1 MCTWESNCSAFQND
15 WSRTT
20 IHENDPERIRQ
31 LPHKVLWAALN
42 PQHFPLLLTEQLLKG
57 IMNVFNP
64 RILDASIRDVTGCL
78 SDTQK
83 ADVLL
88 HALQHLPSEGSRI
101 VMENAI
107 QSFLQVSGVPP
118 ADIARALLLR
128 AKTRLAAG
136 YRTSAQQDLL
146 SVLSTDPAN
155 QDVKAIMQ
163 SEHIRQ
169 EMLIREPDGP
179 PRFSAE
185 VWREI
190 ALCLPKRDLKS
201 LLLVPHAL
209 SRIASQLIFREIDL
223 HFMASPEPLRADNRY
238 RGVHGSHDE
247 QELDAW
253 HNQRSAD
260 ILTRILI
267 DPVFASQIK
276 SLSVYAVDS
285 GTSHTLAFQ
294 TGMLINSLPKLCGL
308 RSAQCSGHSELINRI
323 LETMCASN
331 HRLYSLSIN
340 PVHHSGDI
348 DIPPFKHIT
357 HFSITGEGGNSTSTH
372 DFISQ
377 SHDNL
382 RSLVIKNAHWK
393 FPTDVISVRHLTT
406 IEFEGCF
413 SADGQVFS
421 EILSTGHQLESLTL
435 TGILECTP
443 SATFRLYRTSLP
455 FLTHFALKIIS
466 LHRHVTDRD
475 LVPAISEFLRDRK
488 HLHSFHLIVRG
499 ADHRRIGFD
508 ASAWGVLPSL
518 TNLRS
523 LVTTYPTD
531 LSPSLAGWLIP
542 RSLRALT
549 IETVVPPAEDIL
561 LFINQLRLGI
571 PPLLTFVGMAN
582 YPIRSVINLIERGFP
597 NVRVVCIDDS
607 VWSVIRLDDGSI
619 EIEQWPYRR
628 VKYHTAT
635 WLESLE
641 CEDAIRHLV

>member
-1 MCTWESNCSAFQND
+1 
-15 WSRTT
+15 
-20 IHENDPERIRQ
+20 
-31 LPHKVLWAALN
+31 
-42 PQHFPLLLTEQLLKG
+42 
-57 IMNVFNP
+57 MNIFNP

-101 VMENAI
+101 VTENAV

-118 ADIARALLLR
+118 ADVAKALLLR

-146 SVLSTDPAN
+146 SVLCSDPEN
-155 QDVKAIMQ
+155 RDVKAIIQ
-163 SEHIRQ
+163 SEHLRQ
-169 EMLIREPDGP
+169 EMLVREPDGP

-223 HFMASPEPLRADNRY
+223 HFTASPDHSRVENRY
-238 RGVHGSHDE
+238 RSVHDDQDE
-247 QELDAW
+247 RELDAW
-253 HNQRSAD
+253 HYQRSAD
-260 ILTRILI
+260 ILTRILV
-267 DPVFASQIK
+267 DPVFASQVR
-276 SLSVYAVDS
+276 SLCVYAVVS
-285 GTSHTLAFQ
+285 GASHTLTFQ
-294 TGMLINSLPKLCGL
+294 TGMLINSLPKLSNL
-308 RSAQCSGHSELINRI
+308 RSAHCSGSRELISRM

-331 HRLYSLSIN
+331 HRLHSLSIN
-340 PVHHSGDI
+340 LVNRSGDI

-357 HFSITGEGGNSTSTH
+357 HFSITAEGGDSASTH
-372 DFISQ
+372 NFIAQ

-382 RSLVIKNAHWK
+382 RSLVLKNANWK
-393 FPTDVISVRHLTT
+393 FPADVISVRHLTT

-413 SADGQVFS
+413 SADSQVFS

-435 TGILECTP
+435 SGILECTP
-443 SATFRLYRTSLP
+443 SATFRLYRSSLP
-455 FLTHFALKIIS
+455 FLRHFALKIVS

-488 HLHSFHLIVRG
+488 HLHSFHLIMPST
-499 ADHRRIGFD
+499 DHRRIGFD

-518 TNLRS
+518 SNLRS
-523 LVTTYPTD
+523 LCITYPRD

-542 RSLRALT
+542 RTVRALT
-549 IETVVPPAEDIL
+549 MEIMAPPAEDLL
-561 LFINQLRLGI
+561 LFMNQLRPGV
-571 PPLLTFVGMAN
+571 PPLLTFIGIIN
-582 YPIRSVINLIERGFP
+582 FPIRSVINVIEHGFS
-597 NVRVVCIDDS
+597 NIQVVRIDES
-607 VWSVIRLDDGSI
+607 VWSVIRLDDGLI
-619 EIEQWPYRR
+619 EMEQWPYRR

-635 WLESLE
+635 WLESLG
-641 CEDAIRHLV
+641 CDDAIRHLV

>member
-1 MCTWESNCSAFQND
+1 
-15 WSRTT
+15 
-20 IHENDPERIRQ
+20 
-31 LPHKVLWAALN
+31 
-42 PQHFPLLLTEQLLKG
+42 
-57 IMNVFNP
+57 MNVFNP

-78 SDTQK
+78 SDIQK

-88 HALQHLPSEGSRI
+88 HALHLLPSEGSRI

-118 ADIARALLLR
+118 ADVARALLLR

-146 SVLSTDPAN
+146 SVLCSDPAN
-155 QDVKAIMQ
+155 QDVKALIQ
-163 SEHIRQ
+163 SEHLRQ

-223 HFMASPEPLRADNRY
+223 HFTASPDPPKAENRY
-238 RGVHGSHDE
+238 RGVHGGQEE

-253 HNQRSAD
+253 HYQRSAD
-260 ILTRILI
+260 ILTRILV
-267 DPVFASQIK
+267 DPVFASQVK
-276 SLSVYAVDS
+276 SLSVYAVGSDA
-285 GTSHTLAFQ
+285 SHTSAFQ
-294 TGMLINSLPKLCGL
+294 IGMLINSLPKLCNL
-308 RSAQCSGHSELINRI
+308 RNAHCSGNRELINRM
-323 LETMCASN
+323 LETMCTSN

-340 PVHHSGDI
+340 LVDRSGDV

-357 HFSITGEGGNSTSTH
+357 HFSITAEGGNSTSTH
-372 DFISQ
+372 DFISH

-382 RSLVIKNAHWK
+382 RSLAIKNARWK
-393 FPTDVISVRHLTT
+393 FPTEIISVRHLTA
-406 IEFEGCF
+406 IDFEGCF
-413 SADGQVFS
+413 SADSQVFS

-435 TGILECTP
+435 SGILECTP

-455 FLTHFALKIIS
+455 STS

-488 HLHSFHLIVRG
+488 HLRSFHLIVPN

-523 LVTTYPTD
+523 LCITYPRD

-542 RSLRALT
+542 RSVRALT
-549 IETVVPPAEDIL
+549 MEIMAPPAEDLL
-561 LFINQLRLGI
+561 LFINQLRPGV
-571 PPLLTFVGMAN
+571 PPLLTFIGMTN
-582 YPIRSVINLIERGFP
+582 FPMRSVMNAVDHGFSNLRLL
-597 NVRVVCIDDS
+597 RIDEN
-607 VWSVIRLDDGSI
+607 VWSVIRSDDGSI
-619 EIEQWPYRR
+619 EMEHTIRR
-628 VKYHTAT
+628 T
-635 WLESLE
+635 WLESLG
-641 CEDAIRHLV
+641 CEDATRHLAW

>member
-1 MCTWESNCSAFQND
+1 
-15 WSRTT
+15 
-20 IHENDPERIRQ
+20 
-31 LPHKVLWAALN
+31 
-42 PQHFPLLLTEQLLKG
+42 
-57 IMNVFNP
+57 MNVFNP

-88 HALQHLPSEGSRI
+88 HALQHLPSKGSRI

-118 ADIARALLLR
+118 ADVARALLLR

-146 SVLSTDPAN
+146 SVLCSDPAN
-155 QDVKAIMQ
+155 QDVKAIIQ
-163 SEHIRQ
+163 SEHLRQ

-209 SRIASQLIFREIDL
+209 SRIASQLIFREINL
-223 HFMASPEPLRADNRY
+223 HFTASPEAPGAYHRY
-238 RGVHGSHDE
+238 IGVHGSHDE

-253 HNQRSAD
+253 HYQRSAD
-260 ILTRILI
+260 ILTRILV
-267 DPVFASQIK
+267 DPVFASQVR
-276 SLSVYAVDS
+276 SLSVYAVIS
-285 GTSHTLAFQ
+285 NASHTTLAFQ
-294 TGMLINSLPKLCGL
+294 TGMLINSLPKLCNL
-308 RSAQCSGHSELINRI
+308 RSAHCSGNRELINRM

-331 HRLYSLSIN
+331 HRLYSLSLN
-340 PVHHSGDI
+340 LVNCSGDI

-357 HFSITGEGGNSTSTH
+357 YFSITAEGGNSTSTH

-393 FPTDVISVRHLTT
+393 FPTDVISVRHLTI

-413 SADGQVFS
+413 SVDGQVFS

-435 TGILECTP
+435 SGILECTP
-443 SATFRLYRTSLP
+443 SATFRLYRSSLP
-455 FLTHFALKIIS
+455 FLTHFALKIVS

-488 HLHSFHLIVRG
+488 HLHSFHLIVPS

-518 TNLRS
+518 INLRS
-523 LVTTYPTD
+523 LCITYPRD

-542 RSLRALT
+542 RSVRALT
-549 IETVVPPAEDIL
+549 IEIMIPPAEDLL
-561 LFINQLRLGI
+561 LFINQLCPGV
-571 PPLLTFVGMAN
+571 PPLLTFVGMTN
-582 YPIRSVINLIERGFP
+582 FPIRSVINVIDHGFS
-597 NVRVVCIDDS
+597 NVRLVRIDES
-607 VWSVIRLDDGSI
+607 VWSVIRSDDGSI

-628 VKYHTAT
+628 IKYHTAA
-635 WLESLE
+635 WLESLG

>member
-1 MCTWESNCSAFQND
+1 
-15 WSRTT
+15 
-20 IHENDPERIRQ
+20 
-31 LPHKVLWAALN
+31 
-42 PQHFPLLLTEQLLKG
+42 
-57 IMNVFNP
+57 MNVFNP

-88 HALQHLPSEGSRI
+88 HALQHLPPEGSRI
-101 VMENAI
+101 VMENAV

-118 ADIARALLLR
+118 ADVARGLLLR

-146 SVLSTDPAN
+146 SVLCSDPAN
-155 QDVKAIMQ
+155 QDVKAIIQ
-163 SEHIRQ
+163 SEHLRQ
-169 EMLIREPDGP
+169 EMLVREPDGP

-223 HFMASPEPLRADNRY
+223 HFTASPDLSRVENRY
-238 RGVHGSHDE
+238 RGVHGGHEE

-253 HNQRSAD
+253 HYQRSAD
-260 ILTRILI
+260 ILTRILV
-267 DPVFASQIK
+267 DPVFALQVR
-276 SLSVYAVDS
+276 SLSVYAVVSDA
-285 GTSHTLAFQ
+285 SHTLAFQ
-294 TGMLINSLPKLCGL
+294 TGMLINSLPKLCNL
-308 RSAQCSGHSELINRI
+308 RSAHCSGNKELITRM

-331 HRLYSLSIN
+331 HRLYCLSIN
-340 PVHHSGDI
+340 PVNRSGDI

-357 HFSITGEGGNSTSTH
+357 HFSISAEGGSGTSTH
-372 DFISQ
+372 KFISQ

-382 RSLVIKNAHWK
+382 RSLVIKNTNWT
-393 FPTDVISVRHLTT
+393 FPTDAISVRHLTT

-413 SADGQVFS
+413 SVDSQVFS

-435 TGILECTP
+435 SGILECTP
-443 SATFRLYRTSLP
+443 SATFRMYRSSLP
-455 FLTHFALKIIS
+455 FLRHFALKIVS

-488 HLHSFHLIVRG
+488 HLHSFHLIMPS

-518 TNLRS
+518 SNLRS
-523 LVTTYPTD
+523 LCITYPRD

-542 RSLRALT
+542 RSVRALT
-549 IETVVPPAEDIL
+549 MEITVPPAEDL
-561 LFINQLRLGI
+561 LVFMNQLRPGI
-571 PPLLTFVGMAN
+571 PPLLTFVGMIN
-582 YPIRSVINLIERGFP
+582 FPIRSVISVIEHGFS
-597 NVRVVCIDDS
+597 NVQIVRIDES

-628 VKYHTAT
+628 IKFHAAA
-635 WLESLE
+635 WLESLR
-641 CEDAIRHLV
+641 CEDAMRHLA

>member
-1 MCTWESNCSAFQND
+1 
-15 WSRTT
+15 
-20 IHENDPERIRQ
+20 
-31 LPHKVLWAALN
+31 
-42 PQHFPLLLTEQLLKG
+42 
-57 IMNVFNP
+57 MNVFNP

-118 ADIARALLLR
+118 ADVARALLLR

-146 SVLSTDPAN
+146 SVLCSDPAN

-179 PRFSAE
+179 PRFSTE

-190 ALCLPKRDLKS
+190 ALCLPRHDLKS
-201 LLLVPHAL
+201 LLLVPHTL

-223 HFMASPEPLRADNRY
+223 HFTASADTPRADNRY
-238 RGVHGSHDE
+238 RSVHGGHDE

-267 DPVFASQIK
+267 DPAFASQVR
-276 SLSVYAVDS
+276 SLSVYAVGSDA
-285 GTSHTLAFQ
+285 SHTLAFQ
-294 TGMLINSLPKLCGL
+294 TGLLINSLPKLCGL
-308 RSAQCSGHSELINRI
+308 RSAHCSGHRELINRT
-323 LETMCASN
+323 LKTMCASN

-340 PVHHSGDI
+340 LVNRSGDI
-348 DIPPFKHIT
+348 EIPPFKHIT
-357 HFSITGEGGNSTSTH
+357 HFSITAEGGDSTSTY

-382 RSLVIKNAHWK
+382 RSVVIRNANWK
-393 FPTDVISVRHLTT
+393 FPTNVISVRHLTI

-435 TGILECTP
+435 SGILECTP
-443 SATFRLYRTSLP
+443 SATFRLYRSSLP
-455 FLTHFALKIIS
+455 FLTHFALKIVG

-488 HLHSFHLIVRG
+488 HLYSFHLIVPS

-508 ASAWGVLPSL
+508 ASSWGVLPSL

-523 LVTTYPTD
+523 LCITYPRD

-542 RSLRALT
+542 RTLRALT
-549 IETVVPPAEDIL
+549 MEIMVPPAEDHL
-561 LFINQLRLGI
+561 LFINQLRSGV
-571 PPLLTFVGMAN
+571 PPLLTFVGMTN
-582 YPIRSVINLIERGFP
+582 YPIRSAMNLIEHGFS
-597 NVRVVCIDDS
+597 NVRVVRIDES
-607 VWSVIRLDDGSI
+607 VWSVIHLDDGSI

-628 VKYHTAT
+628 VKYHTVA
-635 WLESLE
+635 WLESLG

>member
-1 MCTWESNCSAFQND
+1 
-15 WSRTT
+15 
-20 IHENDPERIRQ
+20 
-31 LPHKVLWAALN
+31 
-42 PQHFPLLLTEQLLKG
+42 
-57 IMNVFNP
+57 MNVFNP

-78 SDTQK
+78 SDVQK

-118 ADIARALLLR
+118 ADVARALLLR

-146 SVLSTDPAN
+146 SVLGSDPAN
-155 QDVKAIMQ
+155 QDVKAIIQ
-163 SEHIRQ
+163 SEHLRQ

-223 HFMASPEPLRADNRY
+223 HFTASPDPPRAENRY
-238 RGVHGSHDE
+238 RAVNGNQEE

-253 HNQRSAD
+253 HYQRSAD
-260 ILTRILI
+260 ILTRILV
-267 DPVFASQIK
+267 DPVFASQVR
-276 SLSVYAVDS
+276 SLSVYAGVSDA
-285 GTSHTLAFQ
+285 SHTLAFQ
-294 TGMLINSLPKLCGL
+294 TGMLINSLPKLCNL
-308 RSAQCSGHSELINRI
+308 RSAHCSGNSGLINRM
-323 LETMCASN
+323 LETLCASN

-340 PVHHSGDI
+340 LVDRSGDI

-357 HFSITGEGGNSTSTH
+357 HFSITAEGGNSTSTH

-382 RSLVIKNAHWK
+382 RSLSIKNANWK
-393 FPTDVISVRHLTT
+393 FPTDAISVRHLTI

-413 SADGQVFS
+413 SVDSQVFS

-435 TGILECTP
+435 SGILECTP
-443 SATFRLYRTSLP
+443 SATFRLHRSSLP
-455 FLTHFALKIIS
+455 FLTHFALNIIS

-488 HLHSFHLIVRG
+488 HLHSFHLIVPSG
-499 ADHRRIGFD
+499 DHRRIGFD

-523 LVTTYPTD
+523 LYITYPRD

-542 RSLRALT
+542 RSVRALT
-549 IETVVPPAEDIL
+549 MDIMVPPAEDLL
-561 LFINQLRLGI
+561 LFINQLRPGV
-571 PPLLTFVGMAN
+571 PPLLTFIGMTN
-582 YPIRSVINLIERGFP
+582 FPIRSVINVIDQGFS
-597 NVRVVCIDDS
+597 NVRLVRIDDN

-619 EIEQWPYRR
+619 EMMEQWPYRR
-628 VKYHTAT
+628 IKYHSAA
-635 WLESLE
+635 WLECLE
-641 CEDAIRHLV
+641 CEDAIRHLIW

>member
-1 MCTWESNCSAFQND
+1 
-15 WSRTT
+15 
-20 IHENDPERIRQ
+20 
-31 LPHKVLWAALN
+31 
-42 PQHFPLLLTEQLLKG
+42 
-57 IMNVFNP
+57 MNVFNP

-88 HALQHLPSEGSRI
+88 HALQHLPSEGYVSRI

-118 ADIARALLLR
+118 PDVARALLLR

-146 SVLSTDPAN
+146 SVLSSDPAN
-155 QDVKAIMQ
+155 QDVKAIIQ
-163 SEHIRQ
+163 SGHLRQ

-179 PRFSAE
+179 PRFSVE
-185 VWREI
+185 VWRQV
-190 ALCLPKRDLKS
+190 ALYLPKRDLKS
-201 LLLVPHAL
+201 LLSVPHTL

-223 HFMASPEPLRADNRY
+223 HFTASPEPESRTDDRY
-238 RGVHGSHDE
+238 RGVHGGRDE

-253 HNQRSAD
+253 HYQRSAD
-260 ILTRILI
+260 ILTRILV
-267 DPVFASQIK
+267 DPVFASQVR
-276 SLSVYAVDS
+276 SLSIYAVVPDM
-285 GTSHTLAFQ
+285 SHTLAFQ
-294 TGMLINSLPKLCGL
+294 TGMLINSLPKLCNL
-308 RSAQCSGHSELINRI
+308 RSAHCSGNKDLINRM

-340 PVHHSGDI
+340 LVNRSGDI

-357 HFSITGEGGNSTSTH
+357 HFSITAEGGNSTSTH

-377 SHDNL
+377 SHDSL
-382 RSLVIKNAHWK
+382 RSLVIKNANWTL
-393 FPTDVISVRHLTT
+393 PTDVISIRHLTI
-406 IEFEGCF
+406 IEFDGCF
-413 SADGQVFS
+413 SADSHVFS

-435 TGILECTP
+435 SGVLECTP
-443 SATFRLYRTSLP
+443 SATFRMYRSSLP
-455 FLTHFALKIIS
+455 FLTHFALKIVG

-488 HLHSFHLIVRG
+488 HLHSFHLIVPS

-518 TNLRS
+518 INLRS
-523 LVTTYPTD
+523 LCITYPRD

-542 RSLRALT
+542 RSVRALT
-549 IETVVPPAEDIL
+549 MEIMVPPAEDLL
-561 LFINQLRLGI
+561 LFINQLRPGV
-571 PPLLTFVGMAN
+571 PPLLTFVGMTN
-582 YPIRSVINLIERGFP
+582 FPIRSVINVIDHGFS
-597 NVRVVCIDDS
+597 NVRLVRIDDS
-607 VWSVIRLDDGSI
+607 VCSVIRLDDGSI

-628 VKYHTAT
+628 VKYHTAV
-635 WLESLE
+635 WLESLG

>member
-1 MCTWESNCSAFQND
+1 
-15 WSRTT
+15 
-20 IHENDPERIRQ
+20 
-31 LPHKVLWAALN
+31 
-42 PQHFPLLLTEQLLKG
+42 
-57 IMNVFNP
+57 MNVFNP

-118 ADIARALLLR
+118 PDVARALLLR

-146 SVLSTDPAN
+146 SVLSSDPAN
-155 QDVKAIMQ
+155 QDVKAIIQ
-163 SEHIRQ
+163 SEHLRQ

-185 VWREI
+185 VWREV
-190 ALCLPKRDLKS
+190 ALYLPKRDLKS
-201 LLLVPHAL
+201 LLSIPHVL

-223 HFMASPEPLRADNRY
+223 HFTASPEPPEPMTDA
-238 RGVHGSHDE
+238 G
-247 QELDAW
+247 ELDAW
-253 HNQRSAD
+253 HYQRSAD
-260 ILTRILI
+260 ILTRILV
-267 DPVFASQIK
+267 DPVFASQVR
-276 SLSVYAVDS
+276 SLSVYAVVSD
-285 GTSHTLAFQ
+285 TSHTLAFQ
-294 TGMLINSLPKLCGL
+294 TGMLINSLPKLCNL
-308 RSAQCSGHSELINRI
+308 RSAHCSGNNELINRM

-340 PVHHSGDI
+340 LVNRPGDI
-348 DIPPFKHIT
+348 NIPPFKHIT
-357 HFSITGEGGNSTSTH
+357 HFSVTAEGGNSTSTR

-377 SHDNL
+377 SHDSL
-382 RSLVIKNAHWK
+382 RSLVIKNANWT
-393 FPTDVISVRHLTT
+393 FPTDVISIRHLTI

-413 SADGQVFS
+413 SADSQVFS

-435 TGILECTP
+435 SGVLECTP
-443 SATFRLYRTSLP
+443 SETFRLYRSSLP
-455 FLTHFALKIIS
+455 FLTHFALKIVS

-488 HLHSFHLIVRG
+488 HLHSFHLIVPS

-518 TNLRS
+518 INLRS
-523 LVTTYPTD
+523 LCITYPRD

-542 RSLRALT
+542 RSVRALT
-549 IETVVPPAEDIL
+549 MEIMIPPAEDFL
-561 LFINQLRLGI
+561 LFVNQLRPGV
-571 PPLLTFVGMAN
+571 PPLLTFVGMTN
-582 YPIRSVINLIERGFP
+582 FPIRSVINVIDHVFS
-597 NVRVVCIDDS
+597 NVRLVRIDES

-628 VKYHTAT
+628 IKYHTAV
-635 WLESLE
+635 WLESLRARNLRNSLE
-641 CEDAIRHLV
+641 

>member
-1 MCTWESNCSAFQND
+1 
-15 WSRTT
+15 
-20 IHENDPERIRQ
+20 
-31 LPHKVLWAALN
+31 
-42 PQHFPLLLTEQLLKG
+42 
-57 IMNVFNP
+57 MNIFNP

-78 SDTQK
+78 SDIQK

-101 VMENAI
+101 VMENAV

-146 SVLSTDPAN
+146 SVLCSDPAN
-155 QDVKAIMQ
+155 QDVKAIIQ
-163 SEHIRQ
+163 SEHLRQ

-185 VWREI
+185 IWRQI

-223 HFMASPEPLRADNRY
+223 HFTALPDLSRVENRY
-238 RGVHGSHDE
+238 RGVHDE
-247 QELDAW
+247 QELNAW
-253 HNQRSAD
+253 HYQRSAD
-260 ILTRILI
+260 ILTRILV
-267 DPVFASQIK
+267 DPVFASQVR
-276 SLSVYAVDS
+276 SLSVYGVVSDA
-285 GTSHTLAFQ
+285 SHTLAFQ
-294 TGMLINSLPKLCGL
+294 TGMLINSLPKLCNL
-308 RSAQCSGHSELINRI
+308 RSAHCSGNREIINRM
-323 LETMCASN
+323 LATMCASN

-340 PVHHSGDI
+340 LVDRSGDI
-348 DIPPFKHIT
+348 DIPSFKHIT
-357 HFSITGEGGNSTSTH
+357 HFSIAAEGGNSTSTH

-382 RSLVIKNAHWK
+382 RSLVLKNANWT

-413 SADGQVFS
+413 SVDSQVFS

-435 TGILECTP
+435 SGILECTP
-443 SATFRLYRTSLP
+443 SATFRLYRSSLP
-455 FLTHFALKIIS
+455 FLRHFALKIVS

-488 HLHSFHLIVRG
+488 HLHSFHLIVPSV
-499 ADHRRIGFD
+499 DHRRIGFD

-523 LVTTYPTD
+523 LCITYPRD

-542 RSLRALT
+542 RTVCALT
-549 IETVVPPAEDIL
+549 MEIMVPPAEDLL
-561 LFINQLRLGI
+561 LFMNQLRPGV
-571 PPLLTFVGMAN
+571 PPLLTFVGMTN
-582 YPIRSVINLIERGFP
+582 FPIRSVINVIEHGFS
-597 NVRVVCIDDS
+597 NVRIARIDES
-607 VWSVIRLDDGSI
+607 VWSIIRLDDGSM
-619 EIEQWPYRR
+619 EVEQWPYRR
-628 VKYHTAT
+628 VKYHAAA
-635 WLESLE
+635 WLESLG
-641 CEDAIRHLV
+641 CEDAMRHLI